1 MNNPAP
7 VSRIDHIAV
16 TAPNLEVG
24 AAWVEQ
30 VLGVAPQPGGEH
42 ALMGTHNVLLRL
54 GDDIYLEVIAANP
67 RVAAPARARWFGLD
81 ALEPDSP
88 PRLRNWIARTTDIGN
103 ALAAAGEPL
112 GTVTEMQRS
121 DLRWLITIPDDGKPL
136 MGGTAPA
143 LIEWKTGPHPA
154 SRLPDQGLRLQALEL
169 FHPRPHRLMALL
181 EAIGMDGQVRVRR
194 SLAGEGSSLVAHI
207 ATPRGLCGLSVLA

>member
-1 MNNPAP
+1 MPDSA
-7 VSRIDHIAV
+7 IDHIAV
-16 TAPNLEVG
+16 TAPTLERG

-67 RVAAPARARWFGLD
+67 RAAPPARPRWFGLD
-81 ALEPDSP
+81 ALEPDSA
-88 PRLRNWIARTTDIGN
+88 PRVRNWIARTADIGA
-103 ALAAAGEPL
+103 ALAAAGEKL
-112 GTVTEMQRS
+112 GTVTEMQRG
-121 DLRWLITIPDDGKPL
+121 DLRWRITIPDDGKPL

-154 SRLPDQGLRLQALEL
+154 SRLPDQGVRLQALEL

-181 EAIGMDGQVRVRR
+181 EAIGMDGPVRVRR
-194 SLAGEGSSLVAHI
+194 SPEGEGSSLVAHI
-207 ATPRGLCGLSVLA
+207 ATPRGSCALSMPA